1 MATGKRHSIRFKLQD
16 ENRKK
21 MPYSVLLDEEKQIAV
36 VPMNVGEYE
45 VSETDLLLTKSNNT
59 GVD

>member
-1 MATGKRHSIRFKLQD
+1 
-16 ENRKK
+16 